1 MPRAGTSSKGDEKNL
16 YQRNGVWWLKAYIDN
31 VEYRESLRTN
41 NLRDAR
47 QRRDKRIKAL
57 QDAARFN
64 IHQHTWDEA
73 VASWWAH
80 AKADLSPQTAKRYGV
95 SFKQC
100 LPFLQGKDIEAIDGS
115 TISAI
120 MASRRAAGVKPATIR
135 RDLTAISR
143 VLEFAEGEGWRE
155 GNPTLSKR
163 RTIKERRDPIVLP
176 KPDEVEEMIEACS
189 SHFASLVRGAWYT
202 GCRQGELVNAK
213 WRDFNEAAGTLE
225 VTGKGNKR
233 RVFTLSDRALELFKS
248 QKAKRLSATH
258 PIFPAESGEAFA
270 EAASDYTHFR
280 RRKLLDAE
288 KAGQSFRR
296 FRFHDLRHLF
306 AVEYLRGERASIYR
320 LSKTLGHTSVKTT
333 EIYLEF
339 LTPEEAE
346 RVKE

>member
-16 YQRNGVWWLKAYIDN
+16 FQRNGVWWLKTYIDN

-47 QRRDKRIKAL
+47 QRRDKRIKEL

-64 IHQHTWDEA
+64 IHKHTWDDA
-73 VASWWAH
+73 VAAWWAH
-80 AKADLSPQTAKRYGV
+80 SKADLSPKTAQRYGV

-100 LPFLQGKDIEAIDGS
+100 LSFLQGKNIEAIDAS
-115 TISAI
+115 TISTI
-120 MASRRAAGVKPATIR
+120 MASRKADGVKPATIR

-176 KPDEVEEMIEACS
+176 KPEEVEEMIEACS
-189 SHFASLVRGAWYT
+189 PYFASLVRAAWYT
-202 GCRQGELVNAK
+202 GCRQEELVNAT

-233 RVFTLSDRALELFKS
+233 RVFTLSERALKLIKN
-248 QKAKRLSATH
+248 QKGKRASASH
-258 PIFPAESGEAFA
+258 PIFPSENGEAFA
-270 EAASDYTHFR
+270 QAASDYTHFR
-280 RRKLLDAE
+280 RKKLSDAK
-288 KAGQSFRR
+288 KAGETFHR

-306 AVEYLRGERASIYR
+306 AVEYLRSERGSIYR